1 MSCRKQRKNRQA
13 IRDFNNRRLVLLP
26 RVTSR
31 NSASILS
38 PYTAEDIE
46 GLRKLWRVDNREV
59 IMRGEC
65 SAPRHWPAQLMHV
78 IKALLVSDDFR
89 EILVAL
95 DNEFLEVQTDWSEP
109 RAVVMTYPELN
120 CGATITFNR
129 IWVGD
134 IPVLEI
140 SAAFKESV
148 A

>member
-13 IRDFNNRRLVLLP
+13 MRDFNNRRLVLLS

-65 SAPRHWPAQLMHV
+65 SAPRHWSAQTMHG

-89 EILVAL
+89 ELLVAV
-95 DNEFLEVQTDWSEP
+95 DNEFLEVQTDWSQP
-109 RAVVMTYPELN
+109 HSLVADYPQLN
-120 CGATITFNR
+120 CCGTITFNR

-140 SAAFKESV
+140 SAAFKEGV
-148 A
+148 V